1 MMKEMRRKDRQ
12 LSAEDT
18 MALLEQGEYGILSTV
33 CGDGTPYGVPVSYV
47 CFNNC
52 IYFHCAKNAG
62 LKLENIRNRADVCF
76 TVVGKTELL
85 PAKFSTRY
93 ESAIVFGKARLLE
106 ESAKKE
112 PLLKLIEKYSPD
124 FMEAGRKYVEK
135 SASETDI
142 VEISIEFMTG
152 KGRK

>member
-12 LSAEDT
+12 LSYEKT
-18 MALLEQGEYGILSTV
+18 LSVLERGEHGILSTV
-33 CGDGTPYGVPVSYV
+33 CKDGFPYGVPVNYV
-47 CFNNC
+47 YSDNC

-62 LKLENIRNRADVCF
+62 LKLDNIGNNPNVCF
-76 TVVGKTELL
+76 TIVGKTELL
-85 PAKFSTRY
+85 PAKFSTKY
-93 ESAIVFGKARLLE
+93 ESAIVFGKARLLNE
-106 ESAKKE
+106 NEKKE

-124 FMEAGRKYVEK
+124 FMETGREYVEK

-142 VEISIEFMTG
+142 VEISIESVTG

>member
-1 MMKEMRRKDRQ
+1 MKEMRRKDRQ
-12 LSAEDT
+12 LNTEETLSV
-18 MALLEQGEYGILSTV
+18 LERGEHGILSTI
-33 CGDGTPYGVPVSYV
+33 CKDGSPYGVPVNYV
-47 CFNNC
+47 YFNGC

-62 LKLENIRNRADVCF
+62 LKLENIGNNANVCF
-76 TVVGKTELL
+76 IVVGKTELL

-93 ESAIVFGKARLLE
+93 ESAILFGKARILA
-106 ESAKKE
+106 ESEKTE

-135 SASETDI
+135 SASQTDI
-142 VEISIEFMTG
+142 VEISIESITG